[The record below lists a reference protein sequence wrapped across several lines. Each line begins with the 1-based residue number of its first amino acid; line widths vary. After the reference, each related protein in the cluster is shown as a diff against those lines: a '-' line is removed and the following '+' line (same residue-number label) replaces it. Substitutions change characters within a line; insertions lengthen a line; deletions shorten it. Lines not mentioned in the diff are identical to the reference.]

1 MRILTALETTS
12 ATVRREASDCT
23 IIKSF
28 DQAVRGIVSV
38 GLNAVALVND
48 V

>member
-1 MRILTALETTS
+1 MFTALDITS
-12 ATVRREASDCT
+12 ATVRSDANDCT
-23 IIKSF
+23 IINNLA
-28 DQAVRGIVSV
+28 QAVSGIVSV